1 MLPGLS
7 SFYAQTGYNW
17 HMNTIARVVKK
28 VRLSEAKNDAEY
40 WRAQPYAM
48 RLAALEQIR
57 CDNCPA

>member
-57 CDNCPA
+57 